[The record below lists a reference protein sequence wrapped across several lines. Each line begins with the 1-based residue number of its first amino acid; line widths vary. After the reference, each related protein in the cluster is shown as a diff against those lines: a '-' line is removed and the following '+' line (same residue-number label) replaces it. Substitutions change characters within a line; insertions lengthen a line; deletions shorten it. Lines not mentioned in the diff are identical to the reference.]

1 LHLAQTA
8 EALQTSAGAWLIA
21 APSDHRSAEALL
33 DDALPYVDQGHAA
46 AMRAVRRW
54 PKPAIDVPSGVILSS
69 LTYQLYDLDPQA
81 DAQRRTAL
89 ISALAS

>member
-1 LHLAQTA
+1 VAGHAVLGVDAHAAMHCEPPMALVAGIDGDDLA
-8 EALQTSAGAWLIA
+8 LS
-21 APSDHRSAEALL
+21 
-33 DDALPYVDQGHAA
+33 DQGHAA

-54 PKPAIDVPSGVILSS
+54 PKPAIDVPSRVILSS
-69 LTYQLYDLDPQA
+69 LPYQLYDLDPQA